1 MACGGPAGR
10 CRRRTGSGTTLRCDV
25 NHSPSA
31 RICSSRAR
39 AGSPLSCASSCRRTP
54 HRNCVTAQHSGR
66 RPTPSDRSL
75 HGKAPTLTLSG
86 LALGAVRP
94 PLKNSTAFRG
104 FAHAGTDRAC
114 HSPVRA
120 GVVPHSGDCG
130 KAARPAAHLGAA
142 PRSAVARL
150 GLAGRSERADP
161 DPSDQ
166 CDPKP
171 PSEGTHL
178 PRSARSAPVN
188 VSAVTAAAG
197 RGAPTRQ
204 GAVTPAERT
213 RRTLLMALHGASV
226 RPRATRASSSAA
238 LLSGHRPRA
247 VMHRRGP
254 SAATGCR

>member
-10 CRRRTGSGTTLRCDV
+10 YRRRTGSGTTLRCEV

-86 LALGAVRP
+86 LALGAARP

-130 KAARPAAHLGAA
+130 TAARPAAHLGAA

-178 PRSARSAPVN
+178 PLIAPQCQVMP
-188 VSAVTAAAG
+188 AG
-197 RGAPTRQ
+197 GHRRHERCGPAPRQ
-204 GAVTPAERT
+204 GRSEEAGAAPGRRAGNPRPAWRVQSTRRAGTPALAGSST
-213 RRTLLMALHGASV
+213 IGPCGASETPV
-226 RPRATRASSSAA
+226 
-238 LLSGHRPRA
+238 
-247 VMHRRGP
+247 
-254 SAATGCR
+254 